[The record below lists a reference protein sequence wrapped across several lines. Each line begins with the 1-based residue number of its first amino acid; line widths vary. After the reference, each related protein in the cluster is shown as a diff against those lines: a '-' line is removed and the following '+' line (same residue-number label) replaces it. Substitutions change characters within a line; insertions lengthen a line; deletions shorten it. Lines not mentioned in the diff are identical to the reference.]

1 MRERKKGV
9 RKILREKV
17 EALSDR
23 EKRKGCVFER
33 KRKEGEREIRSEK
46 RSTLHG

>member
-33 KRKEGEREIRSEK
+33 EREIRSEK

>member
-33 KRKEGEREIRSEK
+33 EREKEK
-46 RSTLHG
+46 GGREGD